1 MIGREIYVLI
11 RLYGN
16 VTKVENMIMHLHDE
30 GKISEKLMC
39 AYIQELDNYY

>member
-1 MIGREIYVLI
+1 MIGHNVYVLI
-11 RLYGN
+11 RLYGS
-16 VTKVENMIMHLHDE
+16 VTRAENMIMRLHDE